1 MSKALELEDEDLLFL
16 DRHLPAAL
24 DGMQYARDR
33 TIEDK
38 SLKVRQL
45 LLIDQTYVDDIE
57 RCENLIARIQEE
69 IDVRGIKRD

>member
-1 MSKALELEDEDLLFL
+1 MSKALKLEDEDLLLL

-38 SLKVRQL
+38 SLEVRQL
-45 LLIDQTYVDDIE
+45 LLIDQTYLDDIE
-57 RCENLIARIQEE
+57 RCENLIARIQKE

>member
-1 MSKALELEDEDLLFL
+1 MSKAMELDDEDLLLL

-38 SLKVRQL
+38 SLKMREL
-45 LLIDQTYVDDIE
+45 LLIDPTYINDIE
-57 RCENLIARIQEE
+57 RCEDLIARVQRE
-69 IDVRGIKRD
+69 IDVRGIRRV

>member
-1 MSKALELEDEDLLFL
+1 MELEDEDLLLL

-38 SLKVRQL
+38 SLEIREL
-45 LLIDQTYVDDIE
+45 LLIDQTYIDDIG

>member
-1 MSKALELEDEDLLFL
+1 MSKALKLEDEDLLLL

-38 SLKVRQL
+38 SLEVRQL
-45 LLIDQTYVDDIE
+45 LLI
-57 RCENLIARIQEE
+57 ARIQKE